1 MSENI
6 IPHMVKQIIVYS
18 DGTEKVINYRGV
30 IVDGV
35 LVPDVIEEGVVKDA
49 PAPVEEAVEVPVEE
63 APVSEEA
70 PASEEAS
77 ISS

>member
-1 MSENI
+1 
-6 IPHMVKQIIVYS
+6 MVKQIIVYS

-35 LVPDVIEEGVVKDA
+35 LTPDVIEEGVVKDA
-49 PAPVEEAVEVPVEE
+49 PEVAPVEEAVEAPVEE
-63 APVSEEA
+63 I

-77 ISS
+77 INS